1 MMGQVFAAMF
11 RREARLAWRRRGRL
25 LQPLMFYALVMLL
38 FPLGAGPDLALL
50 EQVAP
55 SLLWTAALLAVL
67 LAQGSLFSADLEE
80 GGIELWVT
88 SGVSLGWLVLAKLVA
103 YALIDSLPLILIS
116 PLLAGWLGVRGE
128 ALWVL
133 VASMGLGMPV
143 LCWIGALGA
152 ALTLGLPRG
161 GILLALIVLPLYIP
175 VLMFG
180 AGAVHAA
187 MGGRPAEGALVLL
200 GGLLCLGVSL
210 APLATAAALRVS
222 QE

>member
-1 MMGQVFAAMF
+1 MG
-11 RREARLAWRRRGRL
+11 W
-25 LQPLMFYALVMLL
+25 
-38 FPLGAGPDLALL
+38 
-50 EQVAP
+50 VA
-55 SLLWTAALLAVL
+55 
-67 LAQGSLFSADLEE
+67 
-80 GGIELWVT
+80 
-88 SGVSLGWLVLAKLVA
+88 LAKLIAHAMIV
-103 YALIDSLPLILIS
+103 SLPLILIG
-116 PLLAGWLGVRGE
+116 PMLAGWLGLRGE

-133 VASMGLGMPV
+133 AASMALGLPV

-187 MGGRPAEGALVLL
+187 VEGRPADGALVLL
-200 GGLLCLGVSL
+200 TGLLFLGVSL

>member
-1 MMGQVFAAMF
+1 MMGRAFAAVF
-11 RREARLAWRRRGRL
+11 RRELRLAWRRRGQL
-25 LQPLMFYALVMLL
+25 LQPLVFYALVMLL
-38 FPLGAGPDLALL
+38 FPLGAGADLALL
-50 EQVAP
+50 GQAAP
-55 SLLWTAALLAVL
+55 SLLWVAALLAVL
-67 LAQGSLFSADLEE
+67 LAQGTLFSADLEE

-88 SGVSLGWLVLAKLVA
+88 SGVSLGWLALAKLIAHAMIV
-103 YALIDSLPLILIS
+103 SLPLILVG
-116 PLLAGWLGVRGE
+116 PVLAGWLGLRGE

-133 VASMGLGMPV
+133 AASMALGMPV
-143 LCWIGALGA
+143 LCWIGALGT

-187 MGGRPAEGALVLL
+187 VEGRPADGALLL
-200 GGLLCLGVSL
+200 LAGLLFLGVSL
-210 APLATAAALRVS
+210 APPATAAALRVS